1 MHDPAWQRRGT
12 AKNNA
17 AAPAGVSEPCKKF
30 TIALVSSGPNYEW
43 TVTCSLSTSA
53 LGERLKKR
61 DRSERSA
68 KLRKCYGRATT
79 VRCDRIAGGNAGYLW
94 GLRKTDCWPVR
105 PLLLNGVPTLIFGH

>member
-1 MHDPAWQRRGT
+1 MHDPAWQRRGA

-43 TVTCSLSTSA
+43 AVICSLSTSA
-53 LGERLKKR
+53 LSERLLKKR
-61 DRSERSA
+61 GRSERSA

-79 VRCDRIAGGNAGYLW
+79 ARCDRIAGGECG
-94 GLRKTDCWPVR
+94 GTS
-105 PLLLNGVPTLIFGH
+105 GV